1 MATIVPSNSNLDAL
15 GTPAKPWANVAT
27 KTLRLPSQAN
37 VLDTTEKLY
46 SSNGQLYFD
55 GSPLLTEAQIL
66 GTTEW
71 ISEEVVVANTIAADG
86 HDIILDNPIKQVNN
100 NYQVR
105 VLLNGLELAENE
117 FEIDP
122 DDDKTITLNLP
133 DQVYPIA
140 VGETFKIWYVKA

>member
-15 GTPAKPWANVAT
+15 GTPAKPWATVAT

-37 VLDTTEKLY
+37 VLDTAEKLY
-46 SSNGQLYFD
+46 SSNGQLFFD
-55 GSPLLTEAQIL
+55 GSPLLTEAQVL

-71 ISEEVVVANTIAADG
+71 ISEEVVVDAPINADG
-86 HDIILDNPIKQVNN
+86 HNIVLDNEIKQVNN

-117 FEIDP
+117 FVVA
-122 DDDKTITLNLP
+122 DDNKTITLDLP
-133 DQVYPIA
+133 GQVYPIE
-140 VGETFKIWYVKA
+140 VGETFKVWYVKA